1 MSDDPFDSKEF
12 LAYAKRV
19 RVELIPKI
27 RDSALTI
34 SIAPSDGQGDVKFAT
49 ELGFSILL
57 NKPIIVVAEPGT
69 PISPAL
75 AKVAYRVIFAD
86 FSTPNAQAE
95 ISTAINDLVIEFDLD
110 HRDD

>member
-1 MSDDPFDSKEF
+1 MSDDPFKSKEF
-12 LAYAKRV
+12 LAYAKHARI
-19 RVELIPKI
+19 ELIPKI

-34 SIAPSDGQGDVKFAT
+34 SIAPTDGQGDVKFAT

-75 AKVAYRVIFAD
+75 AKVAYKVIFAD

-95 ISTAINDLVIEFDLD
+95 ISAAINDLVNEFDLD
-110 HRDD
+110 HR